1 MERGHRD
8 LSVHKISVVEILI
21 LSLSKLLRNVL
32 YMGITR
38 LIFTLSQLW
47 SITIQAQ
54 EQASVFYLETFHF
67 CPETVIRR
75 EENGVRLYTYKNRTE
90 QGNQVTQNVAS
101 QFRVSDV
108 SDLT

>member
-21 LSLSKLLRNVL
+21 LSLSKLLRNFL
-32 YMGITR
+32 CTGITR

-47 SITIQAQ
+47 PITIQAQ
-54 EQASVFYLETFHF
+54 EQASVLYLETFYLR
-67 CPETVIRR
+67 PETAISR
-75 EENGVRLYTYKNRTE
+75 EENDIRLYRTK
-90 QGNQVTQNVAS
+90 QGNQVSQNVAI

>member
-8 LSVHKISVVEILI
+8 LSVHKIYVVEILI

-47 SITIQAQ
+47 PITIQAQ
-54 EQASVFYLETFHF
+54 EQASVLYLETFYLR
-67 CPETVIRR
+67 PETAISR
-75 EENGVRLYTYKNRTE
+75 EENDIRLYRTK
-90 QGNQVTQNVAS
+90 QGNQVSQNVAI